1 MTKNLSNMCFG
12 LAFGSS
18 LLMKSFYIQD
28 ELVGLAVFSVLISA
42 LLTHLMLIRSIG
54 IVGVSGFSLIYFML
68 GSSSLPG
75 SMLTIMSA
83 ILLVFAVLLAIYA
96 DTSQPITSKKGEENK
111 NEI

>member
-1 MTKNLSNMCFG
+1 MCFG
-12 LAFGSS
+12 LAIGSS
-18 LLMKSFYIQD
+18 LLMKSFNVQG
-28 ELVGLAVFSVLISA
+28 ELIGLAVFSVVFSA
-42 LLTHLMLIRSIG
+42 ILTNQPFKRGFAMWPRSIG

-96 DTSQPITSKKGEENK
+96 DTSQPITNKKGEEYK